1 MDLALVILRLVV
13 GLLVAAHGAQKLIG
27 AFGGPGLHGAAGLL
41 HAKGFRPARLWA
53 FLGSAS
59 EVGGGVLFALGLLSP
74 LGSVGIGASMLVAVT
89 KIHWPKL
96 WAAQGGFEYALVIL
110 AVAVAVGIAGP
121 GAFSLDA
128 WLGIS
133 VPPAISLVVV
143 ALAALGYLIGMM
155 LSAAKQTAVAPAAEA
170 AARPTA

>member
-1 MDLALVILRLVV
+1 MDLALLILRLVV
-13 GLLVAAHGAQKLIG
+13 GLLVAAHGAQKLLG
-27 AFGGPGLHGAAGLL
+27 AFGGPGLHGAAGWL
-41 HAKGFRPARLWA
+41 HPLGFRPARLWA

-59 EVGGGVLFALGLLSP
+59 EFAGGLLFALGLLSP
-74 LGSVGIGASMLVAVT
+74 LGSVGIGAAMLIAVT

-96 WAAQGGFEYALVIL
+96 WATQGGFEYPLVIL

-133 VPPAISLVVV
+133 VPQAVSTVVV
-143 ALAALGYLIGMM
+143 ALAVLGYLIAMM
-155 LSAAKQTAVAPAAEA
+155 GSAAKRTAAPAAEA